1 MQRWQFTTNGLLP
14 FTSKTR
20 QHGGFSTI
28 FLCVSLFVSF
38 HFQAALLSQKPFG
51 LFWVASFHF
60 FYALNFFY
68 SSPATKLLFISL
80 WFSSSGLLLFF
91 FLSSYLCVA
100 FSFCFS
106 FLLPANDNQHTDGKP
121 VPVSLSSLPS
131 FSFQFP
137 VPSHSLIPNH
147 PSSVHHSSHVQPL
160 VLAVNTSTVGF
171 CVHVVTRIL
180 LESCSCIQVLM

>member
-1 MQRWQFTTNGLLP
+1 MFSHSHPSHN
-14 FTSKTR
+14 SMA
-20 QHGGFSTI
+20 GFPPSSS
-28 FLCVSLFVSF
+28 VSLFLFPFILERRYSPRN
-38 HFQAALLSQKPFG
+38 LSDSFG
-51 LFWVASFHF
+51 LLDFTFFMHWV
-60 FYALNFFY
+60 FYYF
-68 SSPATKLLFISL
+68 PATKLLFIFL

-137 VPSHSLIPNH
+137 VWSRHTAWCQTTRHPFTAHPMSSPS
-147 PSSVHHSSHVQPL
+147 
-160 VLAVNTSTVGF
+160 
-171 CVHVVTRIL
+171 CL
-180 LESCSCIQVLM
+180 L